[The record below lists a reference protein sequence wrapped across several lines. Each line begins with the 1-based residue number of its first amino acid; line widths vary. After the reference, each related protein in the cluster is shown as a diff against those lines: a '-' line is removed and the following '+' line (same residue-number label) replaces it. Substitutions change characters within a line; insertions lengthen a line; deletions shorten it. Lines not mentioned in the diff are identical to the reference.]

1 MQHLDY
7 DADTAI
13 KRLKSIITSKKE
25 FKRGV
30 YNDGLNIYKTGYI
43 TNSSVVKNNDE
54 LLYSETWS
62 NINIVL
68 EYTGV
73 KMNMVNIPE
82 NSRYKIDLI
91 LLPAL
96 DDNKFPEMLEVK
108 MFGNRG
114 KPATV
119 GIERDTGDIYLVYID
134 NNEILLLQFAKLN
147 SVDKE
152 FIISDSSM
160 VVTYEF
166 GIDRKSL
173 YAFIT
178 REYGWENL
186 RNNLFVRFNT
196 SPFVRVKVGSE

>member
-1 MQHLDY
+1 M
-7 DADTAI
+7 
-13 KRLKSIITSKKE
+13 
-25 FKRGV
+25 
-30 YNDGLNIYKTGYI
+30 
-43 TNSSVVKNNDE
+43 
-54 LLYSETWS
+54 
-62 NINIVL
+62 
-68 EYTGV
+68 
-73 KMNMVNIPE
+73 
-82 NSRYKIDLI
+82 
-91 LLPAL
+91 